1 LTTKASRVTAVAA
14 AALMWTFGAAFVSAQ
29 AAAEP
34 PAGPEAKAGP
44 RLQIYG
50 FAALNLIYDVDQVNL
65 DWYDMLRPSKLPA
78 FPNEFGENGNFWAS
92 VRQTRFGVR
101 SWLPTDLGEV
111 RTEFEFDLVGV
122 GADAGETAFHLR
134 QAWGSLGAFLA
145 GQTYSVFMDQ
155 DVFPRQ
161 LEYWGPNGMVFYRNV
176 QLRWT
181 PIQGDK
187 RLLFALE
194 RPGANGDSGEFK
206 DRIELQNIQG
216 HFPYPDFTAQ
226 YHYGESW
233 GHVQLAAIVRYIGW
247 SDTLADQYQLSGHAI
262 GWGFNASS
270 VLKLSKTG
278 RLRLEASYGAGI
290 EAYMRDAPADVG
302 AQTNFSDPRRPVVGK
317 ALPVFGMVAFYDF
330 DWSDRVSSAV
340 GYSRT
345 DITNSDGQL
354 PSAFRCGQ
362 YALANLIFSPVKNAT
377 SGLELQWGRRQ
388 NFSDGFGV
396 NDFRV
401 QFQAK
406 YNFSFDL
413 GGEK

>member
-1 LTTKASRVTAVAA
+1 MGRSIPVLVGVLSGILWAA
-14 AALMWTFGAAFVSAQ
+14 CVPAQSAP
-29 AAAEP
+29 EP
-34 PAGPEAKAGP
+34 STNPEAKPGP
-44 RLQIYG
+44 RLQLYG
-50 FAALNLIYDVDQVNL
+50 FAALNLIYDVDQVNP

-78 FPNEFGENGNFWAS
+78 FPNEFGQNGNFWAS

-111 RTEFEFDLVGV
+111 KTEFEFDLVGV
-122 GADAGETAFHLR
+122 GADAGETTFHLR
-134 QAWGSLGAFLA
+134 QAWGSLGHFLA

-161 LEYWGPNGMVFYRNV
+161 LEYWGPNGMVFYRNI

-216 HFPYPDFTAQ
+216 RFPYPDFTAQ

-233 GHVQLAAIVRYIGW
+233 GHVQLAGIVRYIGW
-247 SDTLADQYQLSGHAI
+247 TDTLQDQYDLAGHTI
-262 GWGFNASS
+262 GWGFNLSS
-270 VLKLSKTG
+270 VVKLSKTG
-278 RLRLEASYGAGI
+278 NLRLEASYGKAI
-290 EAYMRDAPADVG
+290 ETYMRDAPVDVAAESNPG
-302 AQTNFSDPRRPVVGK
+302 HPAQPVVGK
-317 ALPVFGMVAFYDF
+317 PLPVFGMAAFYDF
-330 DWSDRVSSAV
+330 NWSEEFSSAI
-340 GYSRT
+340 GYSRI
-345 DITNSDGQL
+345 DIENSGGQL
-354 PSAFRCGQ
+354 PAAFKSGQ
-362 YALANLIFSPVKNAT
+362 YALANLFYYPAKSVT
-377 SGLELQWGRRQ
+377 TGLEFQWGRRQ

-413 GGEK
+413 GGKRGE